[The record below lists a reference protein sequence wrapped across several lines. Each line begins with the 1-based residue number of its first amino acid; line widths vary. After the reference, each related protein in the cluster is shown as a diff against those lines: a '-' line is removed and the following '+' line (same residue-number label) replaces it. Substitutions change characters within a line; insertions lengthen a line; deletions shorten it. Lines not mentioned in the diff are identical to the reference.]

1 MSNEKQFIGRVFP
14 GNFHKKD
21 GQTHLQMV
29 LTGDDLN
36 FLNDLMYEAVEANT
50 DRKPLPAGA
59 SIYEAKDGTKTLQ
72 VKLEI
77 KDNAAGDRVYC
88 SLDTYQKPEGQAAA
102 KPAPAPEPEKKR
114 PARF

>member
-14 GNFHKKD
+14 GNFHKD
-21 GQTHLQMV
+21 GTTHLRFI

-36 FLNDLMYEAVEANT
+36 NLNDLMYEAMEAKSDN
-50 DRKPLPAGA
+50 KPLPAGTGEYNG
-59 SIYEAKDGTKTLQ
+59 SLQ
-72 VKLEI
+72 IKLEI
-77 KDNAAGDRVYC
+77 KSNRDGDKLYAN
-88 SLDTYQKPEGQAAA
+88 LDTYQKPEGQAAA